1 MTNIDVT
8 LEMPDVSSDEWRR
21 VDCRVSILPGH
32 VDIASQKKFDRDNR
46 VDIRVFT
53 DASFSLL

>member
-8 LEMPDVSSDEWRR
+8 LEVPDVSSDEWRR
-21 VDCRVSILPGH
+21 VDYRASILSGH
-32 VDIASQKKFDRDNR
+32 VDIALQKSGRDNR
-46 VDIRVFT
+46 VDIGVFT